1 MLANTSESISN
12 LTNRARARLDLLL
25 EQLRKALDLPSRAEL
40 EELTRRL
47 EALDAR
53 IAALAAERVAEMT
66 KVPAALPEAPAAA
79 APAPEAIA
87 DAPTENGK
95 KRAKR

>member
-12 LTNRARARLDLLL
+12 LTARARARLDLLL
-25 EQLRKALDLPSRAEL
+25 EQLRKALDLPSRGEL

-53 IAALAAERVAEMT
+53 IAALASERVAEMT
-66 KVPAALPEAPAAA
+66 KVVPALPEASAPAAA
-79 APAPEAIA
+79 APEAVA
-87 DAPTENGK
+87 EAPTENGK
-95 KRAKR
+95 KRTKR